1 MTSQVIRVLAGLL
14 LCVIAGSAT
23 AELDFVTEDGRR
35 VRLYNDYTWEYIDS
49 EESEVEAHISLNL
62 ISKLTQGDNCVLGI
76 KLQNDAPY
84 PIVSLV
90 PQFAVHIKND
100 ILFDN
105 VFIPFQNIKPTL
117 SQYQKL
123 VFKRVTCEEITR
135 IEVHG
140 GDRCNMEDLTKYS
153 TDKGACL
160 QRVKVMP
167 SDLIEFA
174 K

>member
-1 MTSQVIRVLAGLL
+1 MSSQVIRVFTGLL
-14 LCVIAGSAT
+14 LCVSAGFAT
-23 AELDFVTEDGRR
+23 AVLDLVTEEGDR
-35 VRLYNDYTWEYIDS
+35 VRLYDDYTWEYIETQD
-49 EESEVEAHISLNL
+49 SEVEPRISLNL
-62 ISKLTQGDNCVLGI
+62 VSKITQGDNCVFGI

-90 PQFAVHIKND
+90 PQFAAHIKDD

-123 VFKRVTCEEITR
+123 IFKRVTCEEITR
-135 IEVHG
+135 VEVHG
-140 GDRCNMEDLTKYS
+140 GDRCNMEELTKYS

-160 QRVKVMP
+160 QRVKVVP
-167 SDLIEFA
+167 SSLIEFA